1 MKFNSIVSIFT
12 PKDRKF
18 FPLLKDAADILD
30 KAATLLEELFSS
42 GTSDEERVM
51 DLCRAIKHE
60 ETEGDKVNASI
71 YKELNDTFLT
81 PLDREDI
88 SALADEIDDAIDA
101 INRAAQKVLLFSPE
115 ALPPATAQLAQII
128 KKGTIEVQA
137 AAHRL
142 DEVKKSG
149 GQVRLHIKRIKQL
162 EEEVDGVYEKGT
174 SGLFKTDMKP
184 LELIKSKEII
194 QELEKSA
201 NKINSVGKVLKTI
214 IVKYA

>member
-1 MKFNSIVSIFT
+1 MNFNSIVSLFT

-18 FPLLKDAADILD
+18 FPLLKEAADILD

-42 GTSDEERVM
+42 DNNDENRVM
-51 DLCRAIKHE
+51 DLCKAIKHE
-60 ETEGDKVNASI
+60 ETEGDKVNAHI
-71 YKELNDTFLT
+71 YKELNETFLT

-88 SALADEIDDAIDA
+88 SALADEMDDAIDA

-115 ALPPATAQLAQII
+115 TLPPATTQLAQII
-128 KKGTIEVQA
+128 KQGAKEVQA
-137 AAHRL
+137 AAYKL
-142 DEVKKSG
+142 NEVKNSG
-149 GQVRLHIKRIKQL
+149 GQVKSHVKRIKQL
-162 EEEVDGVYEKGT
+162 EEEADGIYERGT
-174 SGLFKTDMKP
+174 SALFKSEMRT

-201 NKINSVGKVLKTI
+201 NKINTVGKVFKTI

>member
-1 MKFNSIVSIFT
+1 MNFNSIVSIFT

-18 FPLLKDAADILD
+18 FPLLEESADILD
-30 KAATLLEELFSS
+30 KAATLLEELFM
-42 GTSDEERVM
+42 SDNYKDRATE
-51 DLCRAIKHE
+51 LCRAIKHE
-60 ETEGDKVNASI
+60 ETEGDRVIALI

-88 SALADEIDDAIDA
+88 GALADEMDDAIDA

-115 ALPPATAQLAQII
+115 TLPPATTQLAQII
-128 KKGTIEVQA
+128 KQGAKEVQA

-142 DEVKKSG
+142 SEVKKSSD
-149 GQVRLHIKRIKQL
+149 QVKLHVKRIKQL
-162 EEEVDGVYEKGT
+162 EEEADGVYERGT
-174 SGLFKTDMKP
+174 SGLFKSEMRT
-184 LELIKSKEII
+184 LEMMKSKEII

-201 NKINSVGKVLKTI
+201 NRINGVGKVLKTI